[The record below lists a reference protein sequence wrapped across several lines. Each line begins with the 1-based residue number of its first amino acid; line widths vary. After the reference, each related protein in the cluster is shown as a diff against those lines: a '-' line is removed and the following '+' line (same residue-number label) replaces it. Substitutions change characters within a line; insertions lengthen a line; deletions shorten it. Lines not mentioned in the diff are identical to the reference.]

1 MRASPTF
8 QITIRRFGVWR
19 CAIALVLLA
28 SVSSLVAF
36 ALAEGESTYVG
47 IRVMALAASA
57 AIVLAGATL
66 MRRQAFSLRWDAQR
80 WNLGP
85 ASSVGEE
92 PWPGQLEVSL
102 DLGVWM
108 LLRFEQ
114 DLATGGRRTH
124 WIPVQRHGI
133 ESAWHALR
141 CAVYSARSAQ
151 GDDSVSTEHCL
162 RNQTNECP

>member
-1 MRASPTF
+1 MRASPAF
-8 QITIRRFGVWR
+8 QLTIRRFGVWR
-19 CAIALVLLA
+19 CAIAVLLLA
-28 SVSSLVAF
+28 SVGSLVAF
-36 ALAEGESTYVG
+36 ALAEGESTPVA
-47 IRVMALAASA
+47 IRAISLAASA
-57 AIVLAGATL
+57 AIVLAGVTH
-66 MRRQAFSLRWDAQR
+66 MRCQAVSLRWDTQR

-92 PWPGQLEVSL
+92 PWPGHLDVCL

-108 LLRFEQ
+108 MLRFKH
-114 DLATGGRRTH
+114 DLTPGGRRTH

-151 GDDSVSTEHCL
+151 GDDSGPYKSLPPKSQE
-162 RNQTNECP
+162 